1 MANEVSLSG
10 GAAIQRVRILD
21 EHENSGVNTYTLY
34 SDLMEYYRLLAE
46 NGDIQTQVMFFL
58 LFFNTKHEV

>member
-46 NGDIQTQVMFFL
+46 NGDIQTQVSVFHDVSIFDM
-58 LFFNTKHEV
+58 